1 MDKVLEKCEHRFE
14 VTFSFTVLGF
24 GRTKKEAT
32 EDARRFG
39 INYWINFNSA
49 KDYKVAKVVK
59 GKSSFTRCL
68 YCLEEKKEKWKQ
80 EQILKLKLLQEKYEE
95 K

>member
-1 MDKVLEKCEHRFE
+1 MDKILEKCEHRFE
-14 VTFSFTVLGF
+14 VTFSFTVFGF

-39 INYWINFNSA
+39 INNWINFNSA

-59 GKSSFTRCL
+59 GKTSFTRCS
-68 YCLEEKKEKWKQ
+68 YCLEEKREKWKQ
-80 EQILKLKLLQEKYEE
+80 EEILRLKKLRNEST
-95 K
+95 